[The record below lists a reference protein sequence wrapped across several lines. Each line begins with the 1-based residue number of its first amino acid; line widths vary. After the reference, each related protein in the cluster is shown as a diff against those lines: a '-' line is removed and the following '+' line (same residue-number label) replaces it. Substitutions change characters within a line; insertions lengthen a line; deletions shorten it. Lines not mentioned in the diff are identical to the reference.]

1 MNRVSKAEFFA
12 TVGKL
17 NVHPHILPG
26 PYPYSCDW
34 KLLNNGRVVGHTKE
48 IRLNPGAVET
58 EYYRAED
65 WNK

>member
-12 TVGKL
+12 TVG
-17 NVHPHILPG
+17 
-26 PYPYSCDW
+26 

-65 WNK
+65 WNR